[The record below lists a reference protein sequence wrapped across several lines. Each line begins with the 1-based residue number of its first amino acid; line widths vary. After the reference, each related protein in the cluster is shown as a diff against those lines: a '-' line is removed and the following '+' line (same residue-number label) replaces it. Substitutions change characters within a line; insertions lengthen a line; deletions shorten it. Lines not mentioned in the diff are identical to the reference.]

1 MIGQNLKSNKDKKPN
16 SREMEKLKKEFP
28 QFFTK
33 EGEFRIDNFK
43 DFLKEEEIE
52 LSKEGYGL
60 EFLGKSYAKYL
71 SSLESET
78 YISPDLKH
86 NEMDENKNSENLYIV
101 GDNIDALKHLLG
113 SYSGKI
119 KCIYIDPPY
128 NTGSD
133 GFVYPDNFNFNS
145 EELARTIG
153 ITEEEAER
161 ILNLSGKSTH
171 SAWLT
176 FIYPRL
182 LLARDLLADDG
193 VIFISIDD
201 NEQANLKLICD
212 EIFGEE
218 NFIST
223 LSVENNPK
231 GRKNSDHISISS
243 EYLHIYAK
251 IIKNSYFNEV
261 IPKKSSDMVKDEK
274 NRWVHNSGK
283 RVIVG
288 DNSFNNKVKDINSEK
303 NYSVYYN
310 EKKNS
315 IDLITEQIDEVN
327 SNLINMGFIKYSSI
341 HNGVLVENTYT
352 KTKFLELFN
361 NDALH
366 FADNKIYEK
375 NYKDTIR
382 MKSQLTNR
390 KYNAIVN
397 GIQKDYSLGLTTTGA
412 GTYLKKLFESKDL
425 YFDSPK
431 NREYIKLL
439 IKLIDNDNFYIL
451 DFFSGSSTT
460 ADALMQLNAEDGGKR
475 KYIMVQI
482 PEKID
487 KKKAAFKAGYKTIDE
502 IGRERIKRAG
512 KKIKNETGADIDY
525 GFKLFYLE
533 KPKEKTLDKLEE
545 FSDQLDFL
553 YDNMVSIFDNDHAN
567 GKENILSTWLNED
580 GYGLS
585 QSSDE
590 YVLDE
595 YKANLIGKSLYIIDS
610 GLGSKDVMELI
621 RRIED
626 DSLLINRVVVYLHS
640 IDFSVLQELRT
651 NLSVLRNNKNV
662 SLIERF

>member
-1 MIGQNLKSNKDKKPN
+1 MIGQNLKSNQDKKPN

-33 EGEFRIDNFK
+33 DGEFRIDNFK

-86 NEMDENKNSENLYIV
+86 NEKDENKNSENLYIV

-133 GFVYPDNFNFNS
+133 GFVYPDNFNFDS

-212 EIFGEE
+212 EIFGDS
-218 NFIST
+218 NVDSLIWQKQD
-223 LSVENNPK
+223 PK
-231 GRKNSDHISISS
+231 IDRNTNSKIINRFKSIS
-243 EYLHIYAK
+243 ENILILY
-251 IIKNSYFNEV
+251 KNKTKTFFNKMMRLPDWKNKQNNIDNDPRGNWQSGIVSYEEGHKNE
-261 IPKKSSDMVKDEK
+261 
-274 NRWVHNSGK
+274 
-283 RVIVG
+283 
-288 DNSFNNKVKDINSEK
+288 DINSEYYFSIK
-303 NYSVYYN
+303 SPSGIEWKRHWFYNKEQMNILLKENRIYFGKSPNYSNVPRLKTFENEEKGYYM
-310 EKKNS
+310 ESILRGVGTSSSAKEDVKN
-315 IDLITEQIDEVN
+315 L
-327 SNLINMGFIKYSSI
+327 
-341 HNGVLVENTYT
+341 
-352 KTKFLELFN
+352 
-361 NDALH
+361 
-366 FADNKIYEK
+366 
-375 NYKDTIR
+375 
-382 MKSQLTNR
+382 
-390 KYNAIVN
+390 
-397 GIQKDYSLGLTTTGA
+397 LGSR
-412 GTYLKKLFESKDL
+412 E
-425 YFDSPK
+425 YFDTPK
-431 NREYIKLL
+431 PVKL
-439 IKLIDNDNFYIL
+439 IKEIIRVSSNKHSFIL
-451 DFFSGSSTT
+451 DFFSGSATT

-482 PEKID
+482 PEEID
-487 KKKAAFKAGYKTIDE
+487 KNKAAFKAGYKTIDE

-512 KKIKNETGADIDY
+512 EKIKNETGADIDY

-533 KPKEKTLDKLEE
+533 KPMEKTLDKLEE

-553 YDNMVSIFDNDHAN
+553 DDDMVSIFDNDHAR

-595 YKANLIGKSLYIIDS
+595 YRANLIGKSLYIIEP
-610 GLGSKDVMELI
+610 GLKTNDVMELI

-626 DSLLINRVVVYLHS
+626 DSLLINRIVVYLHS

-651 NLSVLRNNKNV
+651 NLNVLRNNKNV

>member
-33 EGEFRIDNFK
+33 DGEFRIDNFK

-86 NEMDENKNSENLYIV
+86 NQRDENKNSENLYIV

-182 LLARDLLADDG
+182 LLARDLLSDDG

-218 NFIST
+218 NF
-223 LSVENNPK
+223 VE
-231 GRKNSDHISISS
+231 D
-243 EYLHIYAK
+243 
-251 IIKNSYFNEV
+251 IIWD
-261 IPKKSSDMVKDEK
+261 KKSSAKGVPPQNMIVNVHEYIIAYQKSDKFKFSGEERTLEDGFK
-274 NRWVHNSGK
+274 NPDNDPRGPWRESNIKSTTKPNSQAFTIVNPNTGKKYHNTWA
-283 RVIVG
+283 
-288 DNSFNNKVKDINSEK
+288 FSEK
-303 NYSVYYN
+303 SLLKMIE
-310 EKKNS
+310 EKRILWKETLPKQKEYLYEMTNLNKA
-315 IDLITEQIDEVN
+315 IK
-327 SNLINMGFIKYSSI
+327 SNW
-341 HNGVLVENTYT
+341 
-352 KTKFLELFN
+352 
-361 NDALH
+361 
-366 FADNKIYEK
+366 
-375 NYKDTIR
+375 
-382 MKSQLTNR
+382 
-390 KYNAIVN
+390 
-397 GIQKDYSLGLTTTGA
+397 GIFDPQSTTVH
-412 GTYLKKLFESKDL
+412 LKKLVPEVQ
-425 YFDSPK
+425 FDNPK
-431 NREYIKLL
+431 PL
-439 IKLIDNDNFYIL
+439 KLIQYLINVVMENDEFVL
-451 DFFSGSSTT
+451 DFFSGSGTI
-460 ADALMQLNAEDGGKR
+460 AEAIMR
-475 KYIMVQI
+475 VNSENNRNIKYLCVQI
-482 PEKID
+482 PEKIPEN
-487 KKKAAFKAGYKTIDE
+487 KKKGSKKISTISE
-502 IGRERIKRAG
+502 YGFTRIKRAG

-553 YDNMVSIFDNDHAN
+553 YDNMVSIFDNDHAS

-595 YKANLIGKSLYIIDS
+595 YRANLIGKSLYIIDS

-640 IDFSVLQELRT
+640 INFSVLQELRT

>member
-1 MIGQNLKSNKDKKPN
+1 MIGQNLKSNQDKKPN

-33 EGEFRIDNFK
+33 DGEFRIDNFK
-43 DFLKEEEIE
+43 DFLKEEEVE

-86 NEMDENKNSENLYIV
+86 NEKDENKNSENLYIV

-133 GFVYPDNFNFNS
+133 GFVYPDNFNFDS

-218 NFIST
+218 NLLTCVTRATGTPTGGGFDGLVNQLDYILIYSKNIVKTSINGLPMDEISAQIYNQ
-223 LSVENNPK
+223 EDEK
-231 GRKNSDHISISS
+231 GR
-243 EYLHIYAK
+243 YLIRSLRRTGGEDRKEDRPTMYYPMLSPDGEKIYPIGPTGYQSRWMCSKETAK
-251 IIKNSYFNEV
+251 KLEQEGLIEWKKTIIND
-261 IPKKSSDMVKDEK
+261 KKIWHPYQKYYLADRKKKPGNIWKDLCYTDSGHDIFLWEQVEGNKKATIEIRNLFDEK
-274 NRWVHNSGK
+274 V
-283 RVIVG
+283 
-288 DNSFNNKVKDINSEK
+288 
-303 NYSVYYN
+303 
-310 EKKNS
+310 
-315 IDLITEQIDEVN
+315 
-327 SNLINMGFIKYSSI
+327 
-341 HNGVLVENTYT
+341 
-352 KTKFLELFN
+352 
-361 NDALH
+361 
-366 FADNKIYEK
+366 
-375 NYKDTIR
+375 
-382 MKSQLTNR
+382 
-390 KYNAIVN
+390 
-397 GIQKDYSLGLTTTGA
+397 
-412 GTYLKKLFESKDL
+412 
-425 YFDSPK
+425 FDSPK
-431 NREYIKLL
+431 SVSLL
-439 IKLIDNDNFYIL
+439 KKIITISLNKNDFIL
-451 DFFSGSSTT
+451 DFFSGSATT

-487 KKKAAFKAGYKTIDE
+487 KKKPAFKAGYKTIDE

-512 KKIKNETGADIDY
+512 KKIKNETGANIDY

-545 FSDQLDFL
+545 FSPQIKFPLD
-553 YDNMVSIFDNDHAN
+553 DMVSIFDNDHAS

-595 YKANLIGKSLYIIDS
+595 YRANLIGKSLYIIDS
-610 GLGSKDVMELI
+610 GLGSSDVMELI

-626 DSLLINRVVVYLHS
+626 DSLLINRIVVYLHS
-640 IDFSVLQELRT
+640 INFSVLQELRT
-651 NLSVLRNNKNV
+651 NLKVLRKNKNV